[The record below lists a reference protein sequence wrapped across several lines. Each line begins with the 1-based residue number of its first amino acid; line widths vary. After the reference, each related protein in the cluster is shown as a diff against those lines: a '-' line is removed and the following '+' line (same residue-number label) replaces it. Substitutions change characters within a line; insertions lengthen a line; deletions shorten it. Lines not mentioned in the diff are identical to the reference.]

1 LAKTAWL
8 LFLQAL
14 AVVRYRAG
22 MPPPTNFRFG
32 AFPWRAAIAMA
43 CVLAGWAGW
52 VDPAAAQAMAA
63 EARVSVRPDR
73 EGLAVNT
80 AVTRGFN
87 FGNWMAVAEQRE
99 ALARVPAASL
109 RFPGGNIGDDQDM
122 DAATLDTFA
131 ALLSL
136 VAGRPELVVQTRV
149 FAGRVDRKAANSPG
163 DAAAAVRMARERGLK
178 VAEWEIGN
186 EPDLYATVRGD
197 LSWTPER
204 YCTVFRAQAAAIK
217 ATDPGA
223 RVAGP
228 AVSGSAETAMP
239 FLERFVEL
247 CGDAVDVLSWHLYPT
262 GGEGSEDAALASITQ
277 VDASVEHL
285 RRLWRDPARNPRG
298 HQRKPRLAVTEYGL
312 SWRTDRPRFLAD
324 QPAALWA
331 AEAALRLAY
340 HGVDAAHYFAY
351 QGTGFH
357 GLLDNA
363 GVPRPTY
370 YAFRMLGDLR
380 GRFVGAD
387 SSHPRL
393 WAHAVRD
400 GDRVHVLLL
409 NTTTEPLRVDVD
421 SAGWQPEQAHYFDA
435 AIADEEL
442 PLAPLAAQR
451 RLTLP
456 PRSMSLLLLT
466 KDSR

>member
-1 LAKTAWL
+1 MRPHARL
-8 LFLQAL
+8 LRAGIVAACAL
-14 AVVRYRAG
+14 AGGAG
-22 MPPPTNFRFG
+22 Q
-32 AFPWRAAIAMA
+32 
-43 CVLAGWAGW
+43 
-52 VDPAAAQAMAA
+52 AAAQATAA
-63 EARVSVRPDR
+63 EARVTVRPDR
-73 EGLAVNT
+73 QGLAVNT

-109 RFPGGNIGDDQDM
+109 RFPGGNIGDEQDM
-122 DAATLDTFA
+122 DAATLDTFK
-131 ALLSL
+131 ALLTL

-149 FAGRVDRKAANSPG
+149 YAGRVDRKPANTPA
-163 DAAAAVRMARERGLK
+163 DAAEAVRLARERGLK
-178 VAEWEIGN
+178 VADWEIGN
-186 EPDLYATVRGD
+186 EPDLYSTVRGD
-197 LSWTPER
+197 TSWTPER
-204 YCTVFRAQAAAIK
+204 YCTVFRAQAAAVK
-217 ATDPGA
+217 AADPGA

-247 CGDAVDVLSWHLYPT
+247 CGDAVDVLTWHLYPT
-262 GGEGSEDAALASITQ
+262 GGDGSEDAALASISQ

-285 RRLWRDPARNPRG
+285 RRVWSDAKRNPLG

-312 SWRTDRPRFLAD
+312 SWKTDRPRFLAD
-324 QPAALWA
+324 QTAALWA
-331 AEAALRLAY
+331 AEAALRLAR

-370 YAFRMLGDLR
+370 YAFRMLSDLQ
-380 GRFVGAD
+380 GRFVGVD

-393 WAHAVRD
+393 WSHAVKD
-400 GDRVHVLLL
+400 GDRLHVLLL
-409 NTTTEPLRVDVD
+409 NTSTEPMRVELD
-421 SAGWQPEQAHYFDA
+421 SAGWQPKQAHYFDA

-442 PLAPLAAQR
+442 PPAPLAAQQ

-466 KDSR
+466 KDSP

>member
-1 LAKTAWL
+1 MTPPVRPL
-8 LFLQAL
+8 LRAGLVAAACAL
-14 AVVRYRAG
+14 AA
-22 MPPPTNFRFG
+22 
-32 AFPWRAAIAMA
+32 
-43 CVLAGWAGW
+43 LAGLAGHG
-52 VDPAAAQAMAA
+52 AAQAAPA
-63 EARVSVRPDR
+63 EARVSVRPDQ

-87 FGNWMAVAEQRE
+87 FGNWMAVAEHRD

-109 RFPGGNIGDDQDM
+109 RFPGGNIGDEQDM

-131 ALLSL
+131 SLLTL

-149 FAGRVDRKAANSPG
+149 YAGRVDRKAANTPG

-178 VAEWEIGN
+178 VAIWEIGN
-186 EPDLYATVRGD
+186 EPDLFSTVRGD
-197 LSWTPER
+197 TSWTPER

-217 ATDPGA
+217 ATQPGA

-239 FLERFVEL
+239 FLDRFVEL
-247 CGDAVDVLSWHLYPT
+247 CGDVVDVLTWHLYPT
-262 GGEGSEDAALASITQ
+262 AGDGSEDAALASISQ
-277 VDASVEHL
+277 VDASVEHV
-285 RRLWRDPARNPRG
+285 RRLWSDAKRNPLG
-298 HQRKPRLAVTEYGL
+298 HPRKPRLAVTEYGL
-312 SWRTDRPRFLAD
+312 SWKTDRPRFLAD
-324 QPAALWA
+324 QTAALWA
-331 AEAALRLAY
+331 AETALRLAR

-370 YAFRMLGDLR
+370 YAFRMLGDLQ
-380 GRFVGAD
+380 GRFVGVD
-387 SSHPRL
+387 SSHPGL
-393 WAHAVRD
+393 WSHAVKD
-400 GDRVHVLLL
+400 GDRLQVLLL
-409 NTTTEPLRVDVD
+409 NTTAEPMRVELD
-421 SAGWQPEQAHYFDA
+421 SAGWRPKQAQYFDA

-442 PLAPLAAQR
+442 PPAPLAAQQ

-466 KDSR
+466 KDSP